1 MHFAEAPG
9 VCGLCLFT
17 YLSAVTAAL
26 TLKVHQDRVNGTVGQ
41 SVLLPVSYTVPDPH
55 GYLRITWTRGGNASV
70 CVEYTC
76 FSGQECHLNDGRTH
90 ITVSEPYK
98 HRALLFPENAS
109 LLLTDLQI
117 NDSGIY
123 ELSISHSTGTE
134 KGNLTLEVRS
144 ATEIAI
150 DSRSGTNAG
159 ITAAT
164 DRLPVIKNEVI
175 IPPVVLAA
183 AVIIL
188 CLVVKTRRVCKG
200 SRQKKEEQ
208 ATTQDHWEPQEGGA
222 AYYTEVGWTPQAN
235 AKREMHPT
243 TEMDVYSSVQE
254 SSSANCLA
262 VLNTER
268 MSRGITGTGG
278 KKVENPEENVEY
290 DKIWFGK

>member
-1 MHFAEAPG
+1 MRCAEAPG

-26 TLKVHQDRVNGTVGQ
+26 ALRVHQDRVNGTAGQ

-76 FSGQECHLNDGRTH
+76 FPGQECHLNDGRWY

-109 LLLTDLQI
+109 LLLRDLQI

-123 ELSISHSTGTE
+123 ELSISDSTGTE
-134 KGNLTLEVRS
+134 KGSLTLEVRP
-144 ATEIAI
+144 ATENAI
-150 DSRSGTNAG
+150 DIGSGINAG

-164 DRLPVIKNEVI
+164 DRLPVNEVI

-200 SRQKKEEQ
+200 SQQQKEEQ

-222 AYYTEVGWTPQAN
+222 ASYSEVSWTPQAN
-235 AKREMHPT
+235 AKREMHLT

-262 VLNTER
+262 VLYTDR
-268 MSRGITGTGG
+268 MSWGITGTGG